1 MVEYTLHLAIRNS
14 ETNNSITH
22 TLKLPPDLENNPDR
36 LFDLP
41 FSTKLRAV
49 LQQKSNCAINNAQLD
64 RIITTW
70 REDIRE
76 GYRTTSLS
84 LDLPPLEFEN
94 IHQLQDTGDR
104 TIPPLFPPDL
114 SEIEPQGGALPPL
127 TFS

>member
-1 MVEYTLHLAIRNS
+1 MVEYTLHLAIGNS
-14 ETNNSITH
+14 ETNSSITH
-22 TLKLPPDLENNPDR
+22 TLQLTPDLENSPDR

-41 FSTKLRAV
+41 FSTKLRTV

-84 LDLPPLEFEN
+84 LDLIPLEFEN

-104 TIPPLFPPDL
+104 TVPPLLSPDL

-127 TFS
+127 IFS